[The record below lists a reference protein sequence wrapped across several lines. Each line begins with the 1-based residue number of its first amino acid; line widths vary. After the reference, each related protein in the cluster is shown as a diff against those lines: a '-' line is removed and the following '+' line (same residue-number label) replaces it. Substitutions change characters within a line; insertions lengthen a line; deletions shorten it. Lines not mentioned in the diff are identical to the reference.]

1 MILRFDS
8 FVLTIHTPPSDSN
21 NTFKSSFDY
30 EEHEE
35 HTSVS
40 LGIREKKLVKWF
52 YGWKSAI
59 EKSIYIYK

>member
-1 MILRFDS
+1 MILRVDS

-35 HTSVS
+35 YRSVS
-40 LGIREKKLVKWF
+40 LGIRAEKLVK
-52 YGWKSAI
+52 
-59 EKSIYIYK
+59 